1 MNNQNFEFKSYTP
14 TPDDQYMLGVAKV
27 KLYGRLVAYFKHV
40 KTKDGSGTFF
50 CAPTVQTKDAMG
62 EKKYLPAFLLDSR
75 DDEEELDEVIRK
87 GVNAV
92 IAQRSARQSQ
102 PQPVQYPHGLT
113 QPAPLATSM
122 DQLELPMAGDCPF

>member
-27 KLYGRLVAYFKHV
+27 KLYGRLVVHFKHV
-40 KTKDGSGTFF
+40 KTKDGQGTFF

-75 DDEEELDEVIRK
+75 DDEDALDEAIRK

-92 IAQRSARQSQ
+92 LAQRNGQQSQ
-102 PQPVQYPHGLT
+102 SMQYPHGLC
-113 QPAPLATSM
+113 QPVQVPTSM
-122 DQLELPMAGDCPF
+122 DQMPIQADCPF